1 MLIGVVS
8 DIHSNLLALEATL
21 ADMGRVDEL
30 WCLGD
35 LVGYGPW
42 PNECIDSLR
51 AHGVKAIAGNH
62 DLAAVGAIPHDEF
75 AGDAAY
81 AAAWTASELRPD
93 NRTYLASLAPMTEID
108 GVTLAH
114 ASPREPVWEYVLS
127 AAVAAAGFK
136 AFSTPLCLVG
146 HTHVPSIFVRQT
158 GGVAPSYM
166 PADSAFALRSDR
178 CIANPGSVGQPR
190 DRDPRAAYLVYDTI
204 DAELRWRRV
213 AYDVAAVQAR
223 MRRAGLPRFLSDR
236 LEVGV

>member
-8 DIHSNLLALEATL
+8 DIHSNLVALDAAL
-21 ADMGRVDEL
+21 ADMGPVDEL

-42 PNECIDSLR
+42 PNECIEALR
-51 AHGVKAIAGNH
+51 ARGVKAIAGNH
-62 DLAAVGAIPHDEF
+62 DLAAIGAVPSDEF
-75 AGDAAY
+75 SGDAAS
-81 AAAWTASELRPD
+81 AATWTANELRPD
-93 NRTYLASLAPMTEID
+93 NRAYLASLAPMTEID

-127 AAVAAAGFK
+127 AAAAAAGFK

-146 HTHVPSIFVRQT
+146 HTHVPSVFVRQKD
-158 GGVAPSYM
+158 GVAPSYM
-166 PADSAFALRSDR
+166 PADTLFVVGSDR

-190 DRDPRAAYLVYDTI
+190 DRDPRSAYLVYDTI
-204 DAELRWRRV
+204 GRELRWRRV

-223 MRRAGLPRFLSDR
+223 MRKVGLPRFLSDR